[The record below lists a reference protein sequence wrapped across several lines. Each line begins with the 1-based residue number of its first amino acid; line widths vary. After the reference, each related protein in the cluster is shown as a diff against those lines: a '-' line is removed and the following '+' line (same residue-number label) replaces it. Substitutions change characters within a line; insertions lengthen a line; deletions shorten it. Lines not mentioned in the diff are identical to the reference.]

1 MPYHLHLVSKD
12 FPRLIESVQRSGGR
26 EGDTEVIDMIETK
39 GGISIYQAFL
49 FVVVAH
55 GTTAG
60 VPLSVVV
67 HRRGNTNVVEEI
79 EGGRDGDTMLHTIT
93 PVPH

>member
-1 MPYHLHLVSKD
+1 MPYHLHFVSKD

-39 GGISIYQAFL
+39 SGISIHQAFL

-55 GTTAG
+55 SAAAR
-60 VPLSVVV
+60 VPLGVVAY
-67 HRRGNTNVVEEI
+67 RGGNANIVEEV
-79 EGGRDGDTMLHTIT
+79 EGGGDGDTMLHPIT